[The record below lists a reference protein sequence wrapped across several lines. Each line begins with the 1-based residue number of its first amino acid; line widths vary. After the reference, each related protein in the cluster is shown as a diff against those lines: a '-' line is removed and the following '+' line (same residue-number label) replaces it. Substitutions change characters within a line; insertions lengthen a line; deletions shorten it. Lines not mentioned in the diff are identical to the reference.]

1 MLSLTLSLSL
11 SVSLLKGTKN
21 TACTQAKPVKRRTA
35 GKNMIVITVY
45 DLTCHCCHSNSDSK
59 CKLFQSII

>member
-35 GKNMIVITVY
+35 GKNMIVIE
-45 DLTCHCCHSNSDSK
+45 
-59 CKLFQSII
+59 